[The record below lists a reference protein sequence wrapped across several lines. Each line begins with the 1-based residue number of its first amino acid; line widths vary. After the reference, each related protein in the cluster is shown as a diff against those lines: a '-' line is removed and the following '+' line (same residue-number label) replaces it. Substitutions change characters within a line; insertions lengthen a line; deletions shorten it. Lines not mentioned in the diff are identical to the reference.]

1 MDQKRQFERYPCDF
15 EVGIITRD
23 GLVYT
28 SKSYDISEQGLL
40 VSLSTA
46 ALSSLEKSGV
56 VFEKDAELRVS
67 LSNDEKTMEFVIL
80 TKIAHLHYS
89 NEGEL
94 TALGLH
100 FEDKRLTLKHFISN
114 LLKQFQ

>member
-1 MDQKRQFERYPCDF
+1 MDQKRQYERYPCDF
-15 EVGIITRD
+15 EIGIITRD
-23 GLVYT
+23 GHVYT

-40 VSLSTA
+40 VSLSQA
-46 ALSSLEKSGV
+46 ALTNLEKTGV
-56 VFEKDAELRVS
+56 TFEQGEELRVS
-67 LSNDEKTMEFVIL
+67 LSNNEKTMEFVIL
-80 TKIAHLHYS
+80 TKIAHTHYS

-100 FEDKRLTLKHFISN
+100 FEDKRLTLKHFISG

>member
-23 GLVYT
+23 GHVYT

-46 ALSSLEKSGV
+46 ALANLEKAGMT
-56 VFEKDAELRVS
+56 FNKGDELRVS
-67 LSNDEKTMEFVIL
+67 LSNNEKTMEFVIL
-80 TKIAHLHYS
+80 CKIAHTHYS

-94 TALGLH
+94 TALGLQ
-100 FEDKRLTLKHFISN
+100 FEDRRLTLKNFISN
-114 LLKQFQ
+114 LLKEFQ